1 MPFLK
6 QLSRASALA
15 RSATRGTASVVKTE
29 VLRRDRASD
38 GLYAQRLEV
47 CRSCPGGHATF
58 TGKGQLRSCGPMT
71 ASMVDAESDACGC
84 LLKKKARDA
93 RQSCPQGHWSAIGD
107 PDRLEVADSPSCA
120 SANILAPSISAPRK
134 IEPAPSPWSRRR
146 FVGRA
151 VAAVAGTALLI
162 PRAWAAA
169 TGNCY
174 VRLTPCGDAPA
185 GCVPCRKLQGLM
197 IGSVIKTGEHCYT
210 IEGNPPPSVEPHGQ
224 ELEQFSVDGEFASC
238 PECLGGCEHLGCT
251 FTEGSEAQVDYWF
264 WGGVFQDRDNG
275 SGDGY
280 DGTLTM
286 DECGRFVGEVR
297 LYTLSEFGGE
307 KSYTGEKRDFSMRY
321 RSRRFFGRG
330 DVYGWERSLQREV
343 TIFLS
348 QDNHTDHDLEGS
360 KSFLSTDCSSVSS
373 YDLDA
378 DGSHLDHIESS
389 FEFSIN

>member
-93 RQSCPQGHWSAIGD
+93 RQSCPQGHWSAVGD

-134 IEPAPSPWSRRR
+134 IEPEPSPWSRRR

-169 TGNCY
+169 TGACY
-174 VRLTPCGDAPA
+174 VRLTPCDDAPA
-185 GCVPCRKLQGLM
+185 GCMPCSVAQSKSLA
-197 IGSVIKTGEHCYT
+197 IGSVVKAGEDCYT
-210 IEGNPPPSVEPHGQ
+210 IASDPPFPDPQGQ
-224 ELEQFSVDGEFASC
+224 NFDDVSLVQSC
-238 PECLGGCEHLGCT
+238 SDCSGCERLGCT
-251 FTEGSEAQVDYWF
+251 FQEGSEAQIDYW
-264 WGGVFQDRDNG
+264 
-275 SGDGY
+275 
-280 DGTLTM
+280 T
-286 DECGRFVGEVR
+286 C
-297 LYTLSEFGGE
+297 
-307 KSYTGEKRDFSMRY
+307 
-321 RSRRFFGRG
+321 
-330 DVYGWERSLQREV
+330 
-343 TIFLS
+343 
-348 QDNHTDHDLEGS
+348 
-360 KSFLSTDCSSVSS
+360 
-373 YDLDA
+373 
-378 DGSHLDHIESS
+378 SHLD
-389 FEFSIN
+389 